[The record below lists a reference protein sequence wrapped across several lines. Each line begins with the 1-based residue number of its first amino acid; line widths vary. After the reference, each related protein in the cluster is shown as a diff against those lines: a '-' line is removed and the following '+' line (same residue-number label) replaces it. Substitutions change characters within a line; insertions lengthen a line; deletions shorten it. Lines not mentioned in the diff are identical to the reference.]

1 MSTCEQERGYQVVH
15 KNVRTR
21 DDELAG
27 TSQGRHYDYAI
38 SKSSV
43 IDSYKTISNEEL
55 IHEHNF
61 VQVTPKN
68 RQSFVRCLTCG
79 ANFCEA
85 CGKVK
90 KAATTAGE
98 TVQPVQDTAKQIP
111 KAAPKTYR
119 SAKKG
124 ASKTGKTLNTNARQ
138 A

>member
-1 MSTCEQERGYQVVH
+1 MSTCEQERRYQVVH

-61 VQVTPKN
+61 VQVTPKK
-68 RQSFVRCLTCG
+68 Q

-85 CGKVK
+85 CGKVLGDGHVHTDSRK
-90 KAATTAGE
+90 CLE
-98 TVQPVQDTAKQIP
+98 CQHCENCEILFVFD
-111 KAAPKTYR
+111 
-119 SAKKG
+119 
-124 ASKTGKTLNTNARQ
+124 
-138 A
+138 

>member
-27 TSQGRHYDYAI
+27 TSEGRHYDYAI

-79 ANFCEA
+79 ANFCKA
-85 CGKVK
+85 CGKVLGDGHVHTDSRK
-90 KAATTAGE
+90 CVE
-98 TVQPVQDTAKQIP
+98 CQHCEILFVFD
-111 KAAPKTYR
+111 
-119 SAKKG
+119 
-124 ASKTGKTLNTNARQ
+124 
-138 A
+138 